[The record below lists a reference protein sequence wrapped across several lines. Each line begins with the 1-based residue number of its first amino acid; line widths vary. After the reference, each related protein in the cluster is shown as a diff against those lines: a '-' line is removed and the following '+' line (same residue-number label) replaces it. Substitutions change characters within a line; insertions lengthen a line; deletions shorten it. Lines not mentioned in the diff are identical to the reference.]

1 MKAVRDI
8 YDKSKGGKTAL
19 ATVIWLA
26 MQTVNGLYPNTIPDN
41 VQIAVY
47 NVAEILA
54 VIGLTDKVY
63 RNRQKII
70 DYIKNKFTPKIKK
83 NG

>member
-1 MKAVRDI
+1 MKAVRDL
-8 YDKSKGGKTAL
+8 YDKSKGGKTTI

-26 MQTVNGLYPNTIPDN
+26 MQAVNGLYPDTIPDN

-47 NVAEILA
+47 NIAEILA

-70 DYIKNKFTPKIKK
+70 DYIKNKFTPKIEK

>member
-1 MKAVRDI
+1 MKIVKDI
-8 YDKSKGGKTAL
+8 YDKSKGGKTTT
-19 ATVIWLA
+19 ATVIWFL
-26 MQTVNGLYPNTIPDN
+26 MQAINGLYPDTIPDN

-47 NVAEILA
+47 NIAEILA
-54 VIGLTDKVY
+54 LIGLTDKLY

-70 DYIKNKFTPKIKK
+70 DYIKNKFTPKIEK